1 MVLCGNF
8 PGKVSEIG
16 SKTSAAPVK
25 RIAWN
30 TKALP
35 DNGSLIAPP
44 KHVEA
49 PPKGSISVG

>member
-25 RIAWN
+25 RIAWK

-44 KHVEA
+44 KQVEA
-49 PPKGSISVG
+49 PPKVQFL